1 MAKKDFSALLGKKNV
16 QNETL
21 PSNDD
26 GQPVANLFAADYD
39 KEAFAWR
46 SCIKKKPPRYDRPSV
61 QKGFSDVMSWQSH
74 SS

>member
-1 MAKKDFSALLGKKNV
+1 MAKKDFSALRGKKNV

-46 SCIKKKPPRYDRPSV
+46 SCIKK
-61 QKGFSDVMSWQSH
+61 SH
-74 SS
+74 RDMTGRACKRVFLM